1 MRLATG
7 VRRHRRGGAQL
18 AFFALALL
26 LASCTGGAPASTPGG
41 GHASGTPPPTAP
53 ATATLSPKQAAAQA
67 AAAAHA
73 YRERQIR
80 ATANW
85 YLSRMSLDEKL
96 GQMFLIETVWQGY
109 NTDVDNMVAG
119 MHAGAMIIYK
129 QNMASPAQLKS
140 YIASIQA
147 HAAIPL
153 MVSIDEEGG
162 GVDRLGDVGFFPPQ
176 DAALTVAN
184 SGNPSV
190 ARQEGETFA
199 HELKAMGINV
209 DLAPVV
215 DVMTT
220 PYPAEL
226 YTRFY
231 GPYGTSP
238 SVVEAYA
245 GAFLQSLQQHG
256 IAGTLKHWP
265 GIGSTTQ
272 DPHETLPTIGH
283 SKAELQTIDFAPFRA
298 LLADDPAMIMVTH
311 VMVPAYDQTF
321 PATFS
326 PTLVD
331 GVLRGELG
339 YQGVVMTDSL
349 YMGGIKAYLNDDNLY
364 TELPKAAVLAVEAGD
379 DLLEGA
385 FDSASMSAMVHALKA
400 AVSSGRISRSRID
413 DSARRILML
422 KARFGLLPLIA
433 AGPLPPAPSSAS
445 AAIAPAT
452 DADVPRAA

>member
-1 MRLATG
+1 MRRATRSG
-7 VRRHRRGGAQL
+7 RRWQGGAQL

-26 LASCTGGAPASTPGG
+26 LASCTGGTPASTPGSA
-41 GHASGTPPPTAP
+41 HVPRASSPTAT

-67 AAAAHA
+67 AVAAHA

-129 QNMASPAQLKS
+129 QNMATSAQLKS
-140 YIASIQA
+140 YIATIQA

-153 MVSIDEEGG
+153 MVTIDEEGG

-176 DAALTVAN
+176 DAALKVAS
-184 SGNPSV
+184 SGNPNV
-190 ARQEGETFA
+190 ARQEGATLA
-199 HELKAMGINV
+199 NELKAMGINV

-215 DVMTT
+215 DVWTT
-220 PYPAEL
+220 PTPAEL

-231 GPYGTSP
+231 GSAP
-238 SVVEAYA
+238 SVVEKYA
-245 GAFLQSLQQHG
+245 GAFLQGLQQHG

-265 GIGSTTQ
+265 GIGSTSQ
-272 DPHETLPTIGH
+272 DPHDTLPTISHG
-283 SKAELQTIDFAPFRA
+283 KAELQATDFAPFQS

-311 VMVPAYDQTF
+311 VMVPAYDQQF

-331 GVLRGELG
+331 GVLRGQLG

-349 YMGGIKAYLNDDNLY
+349 YMGGIKAFLHDDNLY
-364 TELPKAAVLAVEAGD
+364 SELPKAAVLAIQAGD

-385 FDSASMSAMVHALKA
+385 FDTTSMAAMVHALKA
-400 AVSSGRISRSRID
+400 AVASGQISRSRID
-413 DSARRILML
+413 ESVRRILML
-422 KARFGLLPLIA
+422 KARFGMLPLVA
-433 AGPLPPAPSSAS
+433 GMRPPAGPAASAGPLALAS
-445 AAIAPAT
+445 
-452 DADVPRAA
+452 DADVPRSA